1 MSYSGTPKITVLSG
15 ADGKASSPNRNL
27 YFALGGGVLVALLV
41 GGGLRL
47 WQSQSSSSGSGAAD
61 SPSSDATADGA
72 LGSELAKTADFSEPF
87 VAAAPSLTLA
97 EPDLLQS
104 TSAQT
109 RVPAIAAGRPDPFAP
124 LVTPARIPSRPVAG
138 VIPTPPPPPM
148 PLAAPTAAPTPVARP
163 STAQPRPTVSIAAT
177 QALPPL
183 PTVTMPSLPVPPIP
197 GGLPMAAETGATTD
211 LIPSPVALS
220 SAVDQVVVSGVVQ
233 VGQQVHAIIT
243 EPGNP
248 SGRRVSQGDTVAG
261 GQVRIKAIDLSS
273 PDPTVVLTYNGRDYY
288 RTVGGAGLL

>member
-1 MSYSGTPKITVLSG
+1 
-15 ADGKASSPNRNL
+15 
-27 YFALGGGVLVALLV
+27 
-41 GGGLRL
+41 
-47 WQSQSSSSGSGAAD
+47 
-61 SPSSDATADGA
+61 
-72 LGSELAKTADFSEPF
+72 
-87 VAAAPSLTLA
+87 
-97 EPDLLQS
+97 
-104 TSAQT
+104 
-109 RVPAIAAGRPDPFAP
+109 
-124 LVTPARIPSRPVAG
+124 
-138 VIPTPPPPPM
+138 
-148 PLAAPTAAPTPVARP
+148 
-163 STAQPRPTVSIAAT
+163 
-177 QALPPL
+177 
-183 PTVTMPSLPVPPIP
+183 
-197 GGLPMAAETGATTD
+197 MAAETGATTD

>member
-15 ADGKASSPNRNL
+15 TDGKASRPNRKL
-27 YFALGGGVLVALLV
+27 YFALGGGVLVALLL

-47 WQSQSSSSGSGAAD
+47 WQSQASGPGSTAAD
-61 SPSSDATADGA
+61 SPSPDAITDGELGSASAATADFA
-72 LGSELAKTADFSEPF
+72 EPF
-87 VAAAPSLTLA
+87 VAAAPSLTLPD
-97 EPDLLQS
+97 PDLLQS

-138 VIPTPPPPPM
+138 VIPTPPPPPTPM
-148 PLAAPTAAPTPVARP
+148 AMPTASPPPVARP

-183 PTVTMPSLPVPPIP
+183 PTITMPSLPIPPIP
-197 GGLPMAAETGATTD
+197 GGFPMAAEAGATTA
-211 LIPSPVALS
+211 LLPSPGAPS
-220 SAVDQVVVSGVVQ
+220 RAVDQVVVSGVVQ

-273 PDPTVVLTYNGRDYY
+273 TDPTVVLTYNGRDYY
-288 RTVGGAGLL
+288 RSVGAAGLP